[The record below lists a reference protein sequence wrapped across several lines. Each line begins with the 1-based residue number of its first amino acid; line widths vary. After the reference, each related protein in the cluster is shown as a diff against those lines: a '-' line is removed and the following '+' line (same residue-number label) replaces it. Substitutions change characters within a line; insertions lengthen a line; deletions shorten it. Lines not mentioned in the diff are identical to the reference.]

1 MHIDLQ
7 PSNSA
12 WTWEQLRDGAL
23 AAEQAGFNAYWV
35 WDHLS
40 GSAMGGS
47 AMLECWSLL
56 GALAAATSTINIGP
70 MVANVQNRH
79 AAVLA
84 NAAATVQTVSGG
96 RLLLGLGCGG
106 GPKSPYTAEHRVV
119 GIALRETLAQRHA
132 LLAETLDVLDS
143 QWALDRNSDYEGFPR
158 PLPHPPKRFIGVNS
172 KPLARLAGARADG
185 VNIRANHDDAEV
197 LLRAAQYE
205 AHARSRTDFETTVW
219 AEFDEA
225 LLDPTHA
232 KRAEWKQWG
241 VTRLVLVAFAP
252 LSAERIAN
260 LQLA

>member
-12 WTWEQLRDGAL
+12 WTWEQLRDGAV

-47 AMLECWSLL
+47 AMFECWSLL
-56 GALAAATSTINIGP
+56 GALASLTTTINVGP

-79 AAVLA
+79 GAVLA
-84 NAAATVQTVSGG
+84 NAAATVQTISGG

-106 GPKSPYTAEHRVV
+106 GPKSPYTAEHRTV
-119 GIALRETLAQRHA
+119 GIALKETLAQRHE
-132 LLAETLDVLDS
+132 LLTETLDL
-143 QWALDRNSDYEGFPR
+143 LDRLWLPNRDTIYEGFPR
-158 PLPHPPKRFIGVNS
+158 PLPHAPKRIVGVNS
-172 KPLARLAGARADG
+172 ASLARLAGKRADG
-185 VNIRANHDDAEV
+185 VNIRASHEQAEE
-197 LLRAAQYE
+197 LLRGAQSE
-205 AHARSRTDFETTVW
+205 AQARGCADFDTTVW

-225 LLDPTHA
+225 LLDPAHP
-232 KRAEWKQWG
+232 KRGQWEQWG

-252 LSAERIAN
+252 LEASYIAN
-260 LQLA
+260 LTL